1 MDSDEENRVLFYRQV
16 KSHGDGFDQ
25 MIEDQKDNEGFDQG
39 SSDELQKMSEK
50 PFSSYLELREGKSE
64 SKTNGA
70 SASGSSSVRV
80 CDFCGREFSSGKALG
95 GHRRYHI
102 QAQKKMEAQ
111 SQAQEREKVNRHQ
124 YPSNN
129 YTLRIKPNNISED
142 CVGDDNLI
150 IKSNIGNLNSSRSFR
165 CCVCD
170 KNFPSKKSL
179 FGHMRSHPEREW
191 RGMNPPFTDHV
202 LASSSSAE
210 VFKVED
216 KYQDNDEVNLNNNNG
231 SSSSTLEES
240 VVVDLSS
247 SCSGSSWR
255 KKDRRGRKSIGAA
268 EAAQTLIEMY
278 LYGSY
283 EPLLPVK
290 KRNRDVND
298 VGSSQPGKQSSDYK
312 EKLELKADENNI
324 WEMKV
329 ISLMKEK
336 KLRKKNKKLKK
347 GPEIIKSE
355 GEVLIRT
362 LKEEVKKSQSYVC
375 DICNKPFSSFQAL
388 GGHKSKHNRGK
399 NIVISTKGKEVV
411 EEQRGGGGEAEEEE
425 DKVCINGALSSAGL
439 MSCEEEEDEEEEG
452 EGASLIVSEERLGS
466 SSNDQE
472 NNSNEEELG
481 EASHQSA
488 GSKILDFDLNVPY
501 VSEHEV
507 TDDI

>member
-50 PFSSYLELREGKSE
+50 PFSSYSELREGKSE

-111 SQAQEREKVNRHQ
+111 NQAQEREKVNRHQ
-124 YPSNN
+124 YPSTN

-216 KYQDNDEVNLNNNNG
+216 KHQDNDEVNVNNNNG

-298 VGSSQPGKQSSDYK
+298 VGSSQPGKQSLDYK

-362 LKEEVKKSQSYVC
+362 LKEEVKKSQSYR
-375 DICNKPFSSFQAL
+375 KEHSY
-388 GGHKSKHNRGK
+388 KHQ
-399 NIVISTKGKEVV
+399 GKEVV

-439 MSCEEEEDEEEEG
+439 MSCEEEDEEGEG